1 MAYIWLDNPRKNQN
15 PVSSMPAR
23 AVIINNDNLDR
34 LYSQSTQLE
43 EAIRNGYDP
52 TDEEKVWLNN
62 AYELLLK
69 TNNI

>member
-1 MAYIWLDNPRKNQN
+1 MAYIWLDNPRKNQD

-23 AVIINNDNLDR
+23 AVINNDNLDV

-43 EAIRNGYDP
+43 EAIRNGYTP

-69 TNNI
+69 NNNNI

>member
-1 MAYIWLDNPRKNQN
+1 MAYIWLDNLRKNQD

-23 AVIINNDNLDR
+23 AVINNDNLDV

-43 EAIRNGYDP
+43 EAIRNGYTP
-52 TDEEKVWLNN
+52 TDEEKVWLNS